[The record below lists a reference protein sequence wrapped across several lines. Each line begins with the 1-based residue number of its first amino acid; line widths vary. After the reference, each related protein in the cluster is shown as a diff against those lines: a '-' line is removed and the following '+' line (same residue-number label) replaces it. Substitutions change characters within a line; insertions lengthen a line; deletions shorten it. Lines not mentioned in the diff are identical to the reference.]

1 MFRETLPPIER
12 MSSSSLYCRLDIE
25 FKHQSQSIPFSEWLS
40 LLTLCFAPLV
50 AHVLVGVPEPTVCG
64 KLPLPWHERIC
75 HFNPT
80 FIFWRYFAIV
90 DRRARARKWDRPDD
104 LGAANAT
111 FWDGN
116 RWDGSV
122 EKMVRMRGKATK
134 EPSYHHIY
142 VFSASAVGTL
152 IITLQGIQAIYELI
166 ANATGSVYASGHPI
180 SKVFFPLAILGLARL
195 PAAPWLTAEYGYRQH
210 KESEPLGEGY
220 SEPLLPLTPHID
232 TNPIAAGSNV
242 PSNQFYPQNSWRGT
256 LTRVILMGFLV
267 ALIVLALCFFALD
280 FKSDTRISLTGFVS
294 LLFHLFFLVCTL
306 AIVAPFT
313 WRKEREEGNTT
324 IIPCISS
331 TWYQVYTYMLFSLAL
346 VFILIIALETRRTKC
361 GLYTTNHIGWGQ
373 DDLICQA
380 YLG

>member
-80 FIFWRYFAIV
+80 SIFWRYFAIV
-90 DRRARARKWDRPDD
+90 DRRAHARKWDRPDD
-104 LGAANAT
+104 LGAVNAT

-195 PAAPWLTAEYGYRQH
+195 PAAPWLTAEYRYRQH

-242 PSNQFYPQNSWRGT
+242 PSNQYYPQNSWRG
-256 LTRVILMGFLV
+256 ILPG
-267 ALIVLALCFFALD
+267 
-280 FKSDTRISLTGFVS
+280 
-294 LLFHLFFLVCTL
+294 LF
-306 AIVAPFT
+306 
-313 WRKEREEGNTT
+313 
-324 IIPCISS
+324 
-331 TWYQVYTYMLFSLAL
+331 
-346 VFILIIALETRRTKC
+346 
-361 GLYTTNHIGWGQ
+361 
-373 DDLICQA
+373 
-380 YLG
+380 